1 MIAMKNTKLS
11 EALLHRKAKKQ
22 AKEIRSFYINLMC
35 YCIVIPILIAVN
47 LKLTPD
53 HYWFQYSML
62 GWGTGVIIHG
72 LSAFNCSPILGRNWE
87 ERKIQELIEKEEYK
101 DNHLKNQ

>member
-1 MIAMKNTKLS
+1 METNKLS

-35 YCIVIPILIAVN
+35 YCIVIPILIALN

-53 HYWFQYSML
+53 QYWFQYSML
-62 GWGTGVIIHG
+62 GWGTGVVFHG

-87 ERKIQELIEKEEYK
+87 ERKIQEILEKEKYK
-101 DNHLKNQ
+101 DSQLNNH